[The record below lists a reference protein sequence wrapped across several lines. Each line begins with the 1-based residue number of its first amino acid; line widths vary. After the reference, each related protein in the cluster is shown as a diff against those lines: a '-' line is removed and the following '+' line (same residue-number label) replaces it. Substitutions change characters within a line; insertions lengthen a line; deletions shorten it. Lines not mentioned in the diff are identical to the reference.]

1 MVGVEEKSRRCRR
14 NDIEGTFV
22 GEERAGR
29 REEEEERERREREF
43 DRDVSWFVKRA
54 VVVVEEGVSV
64 VVVGRRRIVVNALLT
79 ALATETLDIDL
90 TE

>member
-1 MVGVEEKSRRCRR
+1 MRRRAGVVGGMILRGLLWGR
-14 NDIEGTFV
+14 
-22 GEERAGR
+22 RAGR

-43 DRDVSWFVKRA
+43 DRDVSWFVERE

-64 VVVGRRRIVVNALLT
+64 VVVGRRRIVVNALLA
-79 ALATETLDIDL
+79 ALATDTLDTDL